1 MSEMDPYVSIHYDG
15 NVYKTQILEEAG
27 KHPVWNMNFD
37 ITIKNISDEIT
48 FIVYDK
54 DITDSDEVGR
64 RTLSIDQLIK
74 KDSYVDKFFIIKYD
88 HQKSGELRLRG
99 T

>member
-1 MSEMDPYVSIHYDG
+1 M
-15 NVYKTQILEEAG
+15 T
-27 KHPVWNMNFD
+27 FD

-54 DITDSDEVGR
+54 DITDSDEIGR
-64 RTLSIDQLIK
+64 RTLIIEDIVE
-74 KDSYVDKFFIIKYD
+74 KDSYVDKFFIIKYE
-88 HQKSGELRLRG
+88 HKKAGELRLRG

>member
-1 MSEMDPYVSIHYDG
+1 M
-15 NVYKTQILEEAG
+15 T
-27 KHPVWNMNFD
+27 FD

-54 DITDSDEVGR
+54 DITDSDEIGR
-64 RTLSIDQLIK
+64 RTLNIEHLIEE
-74 KDSYVDKFFIIKYD
+74 DSYVDKFFLIKYD
-88 HQKSGELRLRG
+88 HKKSGELRLRG